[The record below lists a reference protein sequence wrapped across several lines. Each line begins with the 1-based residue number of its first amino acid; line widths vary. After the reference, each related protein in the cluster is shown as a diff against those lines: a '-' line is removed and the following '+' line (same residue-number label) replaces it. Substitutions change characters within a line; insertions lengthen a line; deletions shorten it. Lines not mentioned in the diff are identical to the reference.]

1 MSLMSIIF
9 GRVHW
14 AITNKVCQGYR
25 FCLFLGF
32 LLLFLRCGHFS
43 FSLHYI
49 LCIFQDIVE
58 HWLITENV
66 DGFYIRNSAYMYE
79 DYDMRNETKANI
91 PATNE
96 VLYFYT
102 PFAPSLVFCMVFC
115 GLFSFRASGYFGQR
129 IISLVVKEV
138 KHSPF

>member
-1 MSLMSIIF
+1 VLGVSILPISRIF
-9 GRVHW
+9 IIVSTVW
-14 AITNKVCQGYR
+14 S
-25 FCLFLGF
+25 F
-32 LLLFLRCGHFS
+32 FS
-43 FSLHYI
+43 PFHYI

-79 DYDMRNETKANI
+79 DYDMRNETKSNI
-91 PATNE
+91 PGTNE

-115 GLFSFRASGYFGQR
+115 GLFSFLGIQVFRSTNY
-129 IISLVVKEV
+129 LPC
-138 KHSPF
+138 H